1 MNDLTPENREPI
13 RDLTTDAAT
22 LQLELHELRQRL
34 AALEASVPTVRKP
47 RRRTTPKM
55 LTLLVAGVML
65 AGATIVFGQAA
76 VDSLFISKDGKVG
89 IGTSAPVSRLHIQG
103 DYLNTGAGGLALS
116 ASDSN
121 NPEQYVLR
129 INPFALDNSMVGYQ
143 FQTKSTVGG
152 TQVPLTFDNQGR
164 VGIGTTTPGNK
175 LSVAGNADISGSLS
189 LGTLNAGTLNA
200 TNALRADGASFLFAN
215 GSTDSTNNVVLRKDG
230 NNAYIFPWGTGTSAN
245 TVIIGG
251 GSRTNFGVSGDMN
264 VTGNLNST
272 GRYQRDDNSEVGYQ
286 VSPRY
291 HLSLTAAAYAGR
303 TRQIPQQVINE
314 LCGDQDGCE
323 FRLGMTRWDNDRSTQ
338 TASKTGVL
346 YYSIS
351 DGRWRTSSNSGDVEG
366 IDGNNATNHVM
377 NAWDTCYFT
386 DGPYSGS
393 REQGDSAIGM
403 YLLSWTGGF
412 GNAGRTCELTL
423 ID

>member
-13 RDLTTDAAT
+13 RELPTDDVNLHA
-22 LQLELHELRQRL
+22 ELHELRQRL
-34 AALEASVPTVRKP
+34 TALEASVPQGQQTDRKP
-47 RRRTTPKM
+47 RRRM
-55 LTLLVAGVML
+55 ILTLLVVALTLVV
-65 AGATIVFGQAA
+65 ATMVFGQAA

-89 IGTSAPVSRLHIQG
+89 IGTSAPVSRLHIHG
-103 DYLNTGAGGLALS
+103 DYQNTGAGGLALD

-129 INPFALDNSMVGYQ
+129 INPFALGNSMVGYQ

-152 TQVPLTFDNQGR
+152 TQTPLTFDNQGR
-164 VGIGTTTPGNK
+164 VGIGATPTNK
-175 LSVAGNADISGSLS
+175 LSVAGNADISGNLS
-189 LGTLNAGTLNA
+189 LGTLNA
-200 TNALRADGASFLFAN
+200 TNALRADAQSFLFAN
-215 GSTDSTNNVVLRKDG
+215 GSADSTNNVVLRKDG
-230 NNAYIFPWGTGTSAN
+230 SNAYIFPWGTGTSSN
-245 TVIIGG
+245 TVIVGG
-251 GSRTNFGVSGDMN
+251 GNRTNFGVSGDMN

-272 GRYQRDDNSEVGYQ
+272 GRYQRDDNSEATYPVT
-286 VSPRY
+286 PRY
-291 HLSLTAAAYAGR
+291 HVSLSAAAYAGR
-303 TRQIPQQVINE
+303 TRQIPQQVIID

-323 FRLGMTRWDNDRSTQ
+323 FRLGMTKWDNDNSTQ
-338 TASKTGVL
+338 TASRTGLL
-346 YYSIS
+346 YYSTS
-351 DGRWRTSSNSGDVEG
+351 NGRWRTANSDTEAV
-366 IDGNNATNHVM
+366 DGNNATNHVM
-377 NAWDTCYFT
+377 GIWDTCYFT